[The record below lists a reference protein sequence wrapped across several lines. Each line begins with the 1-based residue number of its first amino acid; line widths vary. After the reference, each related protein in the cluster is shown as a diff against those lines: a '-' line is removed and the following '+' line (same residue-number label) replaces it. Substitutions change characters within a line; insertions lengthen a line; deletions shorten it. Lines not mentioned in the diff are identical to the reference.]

1 MCVGG
6 CVCVYIYL
14 FILEFMY
21 FFIFGCAGSSLLAGF
36 LSSCGVCGGYYLVAS
51 TGSRRE
57 GFSSC
62 DSRALEDRLSSRGAP
77 ALLLRGLWDLP
88 GPGMEPASPALVG
101 GFFTTEPPGKPN
113 GLAPE
118 PHAGGT
124 IMTLAFTDEKTNA
137 WRPPSP
143 TWAVPLFWRK

>member
-1 MCVGG
+1 MSFPRQQHHITCQLARNVKLQVPHRPTDG
-6 CVCVYIYL
+6 
-14 FILEFMY
+14 E
-21 FFIFGCAGSSLLAGF
+21 SLGRGLAV
-36 LSSCGVCGGYYLVAS
+36 SGYCLVSS
-51 TGSRRE
+51 TGSRPE
-57 GFSSC
+57 DFSSC

-88 GPGMEPASPALVG
+88 GPGVEPASPALVG
-101 GFFTTEPPGKPN
+101 GLFTTEPPGKPN
-113 GLAPE
+113 GLTPD